1 MDDEDLA
8 ELRDSR
14 QLVDE
19 NDEMDFGGTEAE
31 LRRRAGDDEAEDE
44 CVPRRVYLFAHGNSH
59 HLMQHHGERSGGFT
73 GSSGARLCWSAHLE
87 EDGVEGWARDWAEDH
102 V

>member
-19 NDEMDFGGTEAE
+19 NDEMDFVRGGTASE
-31 LRRRAGDDEAEDE
+31 LRRRTGADGEQEEEEYVLPSLTMTLEVLTRRKPASQLNHLSTSIRTRTTS
-44 CVPRRVYLFAHGNSH
+44 PRLSRCTH
-59 HLMQHHGERSGGFT
+59 T
-73 GSSGARLCWSAHLE
+73 
-87 EDGVEGWARDWAEDH
+87 
-102 V
+102 